1 MTSSRT
7 LRLPGRRRGRLALW
21 LLVGLGVLFFLIS
34 PLIQLLAEWPWFS
47 ALGYERV
54 FATRLIASLLLGIVA
69 GGAAFAVLYANLR
82 FAQRGIVP
90 NPVVMQMNAQTPAVD
105 VTRLVRRLALP
116 AALVLALFIAL
127 AVSSG
132 WMPVLQFLNQT
143 PFGVTDPVFGR
154 DLGYYVFTLPIV
166 GGVLGLS
173 MFLVVVALLASGA
186 LYALRGDV
194 VIYRR
199 NLTIEP
205 SARLHLA
212 LLLAV
217 LFVLTALRVYFVRL
231 PGTLFSTNGPL
242 FGASYANL
250 HGTILGLK
258 LAGLAALVG
267 AALVVAGARSKR
279 LGRNALLAVAIYF
292 GVSFLGV
299 VVYPAVVQRLIVA
312 PNELNK
318 ETPQLRYHIDATRR
332 AWGLDRVL
340 VRDLSG
346 EAALTARDIQ
356 ANRTTIDNVRL
367 WDRDPLL
374 QTFGQLQEI
383 RTYYDFVSVDD
394 DRYIIDG
401 RYRQVMLS
409 PRELNSASLP
419 TRTFI
424 NERLTFTHGMGLT
437 LGPVNEVTEEGL
449 PVLFV
454 KNLPPASTVSVAV
467 RRPEIYFGELTDTWV
482 FANTGQA
489 EFDYPSGDENIFASY
504 KGNGGVRVGG
514 FLRRLVLSAYFRS
527 LKVLLSSDITSQS
540 RAMYIRN
547 IRQRART
554 ALPFL
559 IFDAD
564 PYMVIDAG
572 GRLRWILDG
581 YTATTRYPYSE
592 PLQNGVNYMRNS
604 VKVVIDAYD
613 GTVTA
618 YLADPTDPLVR
629 TFAKIFAGVFQPLD
643 SMPADLRAHLRYPE
657 DLFHV
662 QSELYGAYHMAEPD
676 VFYHREDQWQKPVL
690 SIAPERPDP
699 FLRHMVMRLPEERQ
713 AEFIL
718 MVPFTPRG
726 KDNLA
731 SWMVARND
739 GEHYGELV
747 VYRFP
752 KQSLVFGP
760 TQIVN
765 RINQDTE
772 IARQVALWDQG
783 GSQVIRGNLLVI
795 PIEESL
801 IYVMPLYLRAQGG
814 RIPELKRVV
823 VAYQNR
829 VVMEETLDAGL
840 AQLFGGGAEAAR
852 EPARVAATAGAAPA
866 TNARAADL
874 ARRANESYRR
884 ALEAQRAGDWARY
897 GEELRRLEDLL
908 RQLQTVLGGR
918 E

>member
-21 LLVGLGVLFFLIS
+21 LLVGLSVLFFLIS

-69 GGAAFAVLYANLR
+69 GGAAFALLYANLR

-90 NPVVMQMNAQTPAVD
+90 NPVVPAVD

-166 GGVLGLS
+166 GGVLGLV

-194 VIYRR
+194 VIYRKT
-199 NLTIEP
+199 LTIEP

-250 HGTILGLK
+250 HGTIIGLK

-292 GVSFLGV
+292 GVSLLGV

-346 EAALTARDIQ
+346 EAALTERDIQ

-394 DRYIIDG
+394 DRYMIDG

-559 IFDAD
+559 MFDAD
-564 PYMVIDAG
+564 PYMVIDTG

-581 YTATTRYPYSE
+581 YTATTRYPYAE

-629 TFAKIFAGVFQPLD
+629 TFAKIFPGIFQPLD

-676 VFYHREDQWQKPVL
+676 IFYHREDQWQKPVL
-690 SIAPERPDP
+690 SMAPERPDP

-852 EPARVAATAGAAPA
+852 APARVAATPGAAPA